1 VKDPRVPLMETLAGA
16 GDPDQR
22 LESALAGVARDLNLD
37 HCHLYLREAGSA
49 TFRLVHSWTQA
60 AGATVPAASGVGGGD
75 AEAGVELEL
84 YADPPEDFTEIRTP
98 VGPLIPL
105 RLSVP
110 GRLDGILLLR
120 PRRRLGSSGRRTLLE
135 LAGVLGA
142 VVASLRREKVLE
154 RDLAANLTREETTSQ
169 LRSSAFTLEQF
180 LVLLLDMSVRSTL
193 AEGGFVAVADRT
205 GRLDIRV
212 TNGLSVP
219 IGPVD
224 LEPETGLFDWSL
236 AGDSG
241 ALLLRDPERAQQL
254 GIRSILAV
262 PLIREG
268 APLGVVAL
276 TTFTRAA
283 AFTEH
288 NLDLLASFAEQVS
301 LMLENQRVA
310 EDFSARYLGVLEGI
324 ARSLDARR
332 PETAGYHARVSRAAA
347 ALATALALDPGEVDA
362 VRRAGLIHDVGLAAI
377 PAAEQAFLADV
388 EHPAVAAQLVDALPL
403 HPSVAAA
410 VACHHEWYDGWGV
423 PRGLQRDGI
432 PMAGRVLAL
441 AAFAVEMSCGDVARQ
456 PWPLARVADEV
467 RRRRGTQFDPDLVD
481 TGLPALTS
489 AIAQAPEE
497 SDQEET

>member
-1 VKDPRVPLMETLAGA
+1 VKDLRIPLMETLAGA

-22 LESALAGVARDLNLD
+22 LASALAGVARDLNLD

-49 TFRLVHSWTQA
+49 TFRLVHSWTEA

-84 YADPPEDFTEIRTP
+84 YADPPQDFTEIRTP

-142 VVASLRREKVLE
+142 VVATLRREKVLE
-154 RDLAANLTREETTSQ
+154 RELAANLTREETTSQ

-193 AEGGFVAVADRT
+193 AEGGFVAVADRS

-219 IGPVD
+219 IRPAD
-224 LEPETGLFDWSL
+224 LEPGTGLFDWSL

-254 GIRSILAV
+254 GIRSSHAV
-262 PLIREG
+262 PLIPEG
-268 APLGVVAL
+268 APHGVC
-276 TTFTRAA
+276 
-283 AFTEH
+283 
-288 NLDLLASFAEQVS
+288 
-301 LMLENQRVA
+301 
-310 EDFSARYLGVLEGI
+310 VL
-324 ARSLDARR
+324 
-332 PETAGYHARVSRAAA
+332 
-347 ALATALALDPGEVDA
+347 
-362 VRRAGLIHDVGLAAI
+362 
-377 PAAEQAFLADV
+377 
-388 EHPAVAAQLVDALPL
+388 
-403 HPSVAAA
+403 
-410 VACHHEWYDGWGV
+410 
-423 PRGLQRDGI
+423 
-432 PMAGRVLAL
+432 
-441 AAFAVEMSCGDVARQ
+441 
-456 PWPLARVADEV
+456 
-467 RRRRGTQFDPDLVD
+467 
-481 TGLPALTS
+481 
-489 AIAQAPEE
+489 
-497 SDQEET
+497 